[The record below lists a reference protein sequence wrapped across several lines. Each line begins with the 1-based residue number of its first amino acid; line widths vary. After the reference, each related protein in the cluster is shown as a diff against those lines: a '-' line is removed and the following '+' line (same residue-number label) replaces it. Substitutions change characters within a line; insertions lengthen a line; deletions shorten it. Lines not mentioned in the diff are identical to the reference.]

1 MRGRRGEKDGIYR
14 LYRLYRTGRSCKAER
29 DLVSGEPWRWLN
41 LIDGVREE
49 VQYLEEGHRIIHC
62 IRVSMLKM
70 YGIIALDLL
79 MISVIVSISANK

>member
-49 VQYLEEGHRIIHC
+49 VQYLEEGQDYPLYSSIDVKDVWNNC
-62 IRVSMLKM
+62 IGLTH
-70 YGIIALDLL
+70 D
-79 MISVIVSISANK
+79 